1 MGRMQEVPPWGFL
14 SPALAVELESRRAMR
29 QAKAA
34 EARARGQSLA
44 PKIKTY
50 IMRFGRGGQPA
61 RPTRPAKPVK
71 PEKPTWLTGP
81 ARPARPKKPAMPAWP
96 AKLSKTTRKAPRT
109 RGKVKAT
116 TKIKAIIV
124 IPFVTRS

>member
-1 MGRMQEVPPWGFL
+1 MERMQKVIPWGFL

-61 RPTRPAKPVK
+61 RPTKPAK
-71 PEKPTWLTGP
+71 PEKPTWLTRP
-81 ARPARPKKPAMPAWP
+81 ARPARPKQPAEPARP

-116 TKIKAIIV
+116 TKIKAMIV